1 MKFYTKL
8 EDMSFEAGQPAYL
21 VNFYKDKEKKIHYT
35 DKDGIEVNEWLNTN
49 LEIESIDTAYVGN
62 DDTVYEMTQTVQEK
76 IKEIITSE
84 FKKKEIDDIENA
96 LLAEDNYKEDYPDI
110 WEKVEK
116 FLNSDYEW
124 EVSTHED
131 SRL

>member
-1 MKFYTKL
+1 M
-8 EDMSFEAGQPAYL
+8 EDYAEREWEKVVIANGKKWDVNISRYCQDGWKWYDAYI
-21 VNFYKDKEKKIHYT
+21 YHY
-35 DKDGIEVNEWLNTN
+35 
-49 LEIESIDTAYVGN
+49 
-62 DDTVYEMTQTVQEK
+62 
-76 IKEIITSE
+76 
-84 FKKKEIDDIENA
+84 EIDDIENA